1 MALTPEQVYK
11 PFSTEIKLIT
21 YYFDSYLRDHA
32 QILSLVA
39 DADQEGDSGIYWD
52 NYWEVHK

>member
-1 MALTPEQVYK
+1 MVGLRNTSQVMGALQWNCNQSMALTPEQVYK

-32 QILSLVA
+32 QILS
-39 DADQEGDSGIYWD
+39 
-52 NYWEVHK
+52 